1 MKMSSSTYR
10 ILNKNIFVKDS
21 FRLVPIRF
29 EDRMDIMKWRNE
41 QIYHLRQS
49 KPLTVE
55 DQNHYFNNVVAKL
68 YDQDQP
74 NQLLFSFLE
83 NNVCIGYGGL
93 VHINWVDKNAE
104 ISFIMD
110 TSLEAERF
118 HEIWTIYLGLLEQV
132 AFEELKLHK
141 IYTYAF
147 DLRPHLYDVLE
158 NSGFTEEARLKE
170 HCFFNA
176 NSLDV
181 VFHSKFNSSLFIR
194 IATIDD
200 MMLYYNW
207 ANDIQVR
214 KNSYQSESINLEEHI
229 KWFSSKVNAANYS
242 FFMFENHL
250 GIPVGQ
256 VRIQVLN
263 AFESVIGISNAAN
276 FRGRG
281 YASKMLVQATDEFFK
296 NHQDQTISAFIKLD
310 NLASEKV
317 FQKAGFI
324 LDKIMEYQSVPSCHY
339 IKKYEY
345 R

>member
-1 MKMSSSTYR
+1 MNTYKV
-10 ILNKNIFVKDS
+10 LNKQIFTS
-21 FRLVPIRF
+21 GRYELVPIRY

-55 DQNHYFNNVVAKL
+55 EQDHYFNNVVAKL

-147 DLRPHLYDVLE
+147 DLRPHLYKAFS
-158 NSGFTEEARLKE
+158 NAGFEEEARLVE
-170 HCFFNA
+170 HCFFENKF
-176 NSLDV
+176 LDV
-181 VFHSKFNSSLFIR
+181 VIHSK
-194 IATIDD
+194 
-200 MMLYYNW
+200 M
-207 ANDIQVR
+207 
-214 KNSYQSESINLEEHI
+214 K
-229 KWFSSKVNAANYS
+229 
-242 FFMFENHL
+242 
-250 GIPVGQ
+250 
-256 VRIQVLN
+256 
-263 AFESVIGISNAAN
+263 
-276 FRGRG
+276 
-281 YASKMLVQATDEFFK
+281 
-296 NHQDQTISAFIKLD
+296 
-310 NLASEKV
+310 
-317 FQKAGFI
+317 
-324 LDKIMEYQSVPSCHY
+324 
-339 IKKYEY
+339 
-345 R
+345 